1 MSVTLPDLPYPK
13 NSLAPHISEETIN
26 FHYGK
31 HHLAYVNKLNA
42 LLEKDSSF
50 AKADLEDMIKE
61 STGAVFNN
69 AAQIW
74 NHTFYWNCLSPEG
87 GGEPSQ
93 ELANILTE
101 SFGSVEK
108 FKEVFTAAALSQFGS
123 GWAWLVKNSQGKLEV
138 QAMGNAGNPLQNNST
153 PLLTCDV
160 WEHAY
165 YIDYKNAR
173 PAYLEAFWKL
183 INWNFISNNL
193 QK

>member
-1 MSVTLPDLPYPK
+1 MSVTLPDLPYQK

-50 AKADLEDMIKE
+50 AKATLEDMIKE

-69 AAQIW
+69 AAQVW

-87 GGEPSQ
+87 GGEPPQ
-93 ELANILTE
+93 ELANILTK
-101 SFGSVEK
+101 SFGSMEK
-108 FKEVFTAAALSQFGS
+108 FKEIFTASALSQFGS
-123 GWAWLVKNSQGKLEV
+123 GWAWLVKNSNGKLEV
-138 QAMGNAGNPLQNNST
+138 QAMSNAGNPLQNNST
-153 PLLTCDV
+153 PLLTCDI

-165 YIDYKNAR
+165 YIDYRNAR
-173 PAYLEAFWKL
+173 PAYLDAFWKL
-183 INWNFISNNL
+183 INWNFINNNL

>member
-74 NHTFYWNCLSPEG
+74 NHTFIGTVFLRKG
-87 GGEPSQ
+87 GR
-93 ELANILTE
+93 
-101 SFGSVEK
+101 
-108 FKEVFTAAALSQFGS
+108 ALSRISEHSNGIF
-123 GWAWLVKNSQGKLEV
+123 WFCGK
-138 QAMGNAGNPLQNNST
+138 
-153 PLLTCDV
+153 
-160 WEHAY
+160 
-165 YIDYKNAR
+165 I
-173 PAYLEAFWKL
+173 
-183 INWNFISNNL
+183 
-193 QK
+193 